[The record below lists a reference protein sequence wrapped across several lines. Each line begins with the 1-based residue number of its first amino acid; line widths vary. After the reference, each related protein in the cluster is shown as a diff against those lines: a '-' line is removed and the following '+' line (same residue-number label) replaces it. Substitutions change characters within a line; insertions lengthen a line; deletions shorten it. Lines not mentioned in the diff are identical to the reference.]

1 MKTYIE
7 RFKKVNSML
16 LNSFSYETSRRIIF
30 KLQMNVIHISKFM
43 NKKYFRK

>member
-1 MKTYIE
+1 MKIYIE
-7 RFKKVNSML
+7 LLKKVNSIFLWTEM
-16 LNSFSYETSRRIIF
+16 SGRIIF